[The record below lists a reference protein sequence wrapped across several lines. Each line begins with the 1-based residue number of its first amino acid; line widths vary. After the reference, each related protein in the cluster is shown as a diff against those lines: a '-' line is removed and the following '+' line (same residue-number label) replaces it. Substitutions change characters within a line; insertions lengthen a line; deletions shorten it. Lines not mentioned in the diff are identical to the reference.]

1 MNAFTAHHAPTIW
14 VTLSY
19 IALYY
24 VFLINILR
32 VKRRVAAQ
40 CRAAGE
46 RYDRYASRH
55 PEMLAADRVQLNML
69 EHMPPFLVLLWLQ
82 SLLVSPQSAAVLGS
96 IYLLLRASYPVFLG
110 STLKR
115 DIPRRLLLNTFAG
128 YAVLTIFA
136 GWQVASLLG

>member
-1 MNAFTAHHAPTIW
+1 MRPLLPRT
-14 VTLSY
+14 
-19 IALYY
+19 
-24 VFLINILR
+24 
-32 VKRRVAAQ
+32 AAQ

-82 SLLVSPQSAAVLGS
+82 SLLVSPQSAAVLGG